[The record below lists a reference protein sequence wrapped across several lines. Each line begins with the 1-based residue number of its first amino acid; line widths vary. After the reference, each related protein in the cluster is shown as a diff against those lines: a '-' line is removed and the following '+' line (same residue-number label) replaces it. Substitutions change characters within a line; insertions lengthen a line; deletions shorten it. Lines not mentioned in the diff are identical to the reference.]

1 MQPNALRSAGF
12 RRGLFTAVLA
22 VTLLSP
28 FRALAQDLEG
38 HFGDWILMADDR
50 MSLALTTDGGAAAF
64 GLLCGPDCFIY
75 IESAEPCSE
84 GRDYPARIEAGSGAY
99 ELTMTCKRSDGG
111 VLLTMPHDAPFMR
124 LIDGQ
129 DSVRFTIPR
138 EDGKP
143 SQFRFP
149 LAGSAKAIGL
159 ALAARAYIKALDS
172 PGLSRDAPPSDGQ
185 DRP

>member
-1 MQPNALRSAGF
+1 
-12 RRGLFTAVLA
+12 
-22 VTLLSP
+22 
-28 FRALAQDLEG
+28 
-38 HFGDWILMADDR
+38 MADDR

-84 GRDYPARIEAGSGAY
+84 GQNYPARIEAGSEAY

-111 VLLTMPHDAPFMR
+111 ALLTMPHDAPFMR
-124 LIDGQ
+124 LVDGQ
-129 DSVRFTIPR
+129 DSVRFTITH

-159 ALAARAYIKALDS
+159 ALAARAYIIALDS
-172 PGLSRDAPPSDGQ
+172 PGLSRDAPPPDG
-185 DRP
+185 